1 MTKNVCYNPR
11 ECGLTTLDTM
21 DEYGLS
27 CEFNTMILWQDIK
40 TDRVFYAH
48 SSGCSCPMPF
58 EEYHFES
65 ADNNDLNEVTRQNF
79 SGFERTVDSFP
90 VTMEERQ
97 AFVTAAKE
105 ALARREARNGPPLQ
119 SPAQG
124 W

>member
-1 MTKNVCYNPR
+1 MTKNVCYNPG

-21 DEYGLS
+21 DEPGLS
-27 CEFNTMILWQDIK
+27 YEFNTMKLWQDLK

-48 SSGCSCPMPF
+48 SSGCSCPTPF
-58 EEYHFES
+58 EEYYFES
-65 ADNNDLNEVTRQNF
+65 ADDNDLNEVTQQNF

-119 SPAQG
+119 SSAQG